1 MEGKQDRLQRIKE
14 IISSKKISGQEE
26 LLNILVDEGY
36 VTTQSTLSRDLK
48 ALQVAKISDEDG
60 QYYYVIKENLKGVH
74 SLEGGLQSIH
84 FSGNMVVIKTLP
96 GYANPLAVLID
107 GYNHNMLLSSV
118 AGDDTILIVLKE
130 DNHDRAIVKAFLEL
144 VIYGR

>member
-1 MEGKQDRLQRIKE
+1 MEGKQDRLQRIND
-14 IISSKKISGQEE
+14 IIKSQKISGQEE
-26 LLNILVDEGY
+26 LLNILIAEGY

-48 ALQVAKISDEDG
+48 SLKVAKISDENG
-60 QYYYVIKENLKGVH
+60 AYYYVIKENLQSVH
-74 SLEGGLQSIH
+74 SLEGGLQSID

-107 GYNHNMLLSSV
+107 GYKHNMLLSSV
-118 AGDDTILIVLKE
+118 AGDDTILIVMKE
-130 DNHDRAIVKAFLEL
+130 DNHDRATVKAFLEL

>member
-1 MEGKQDRLQRIKE
+1 MEGKQDRLQRIKD
-14 IISSKKISGQEE
+14 IIASKKISGQEE

-60 QYYYVIKENLKGVH
+60 LYYYVIKENLKGVH
-74 SLEGGLQSIH
+74 SLEGGLQSID

-130 DNHDRAIVKAFLEL
+130 DNHDRATVKAFLEL